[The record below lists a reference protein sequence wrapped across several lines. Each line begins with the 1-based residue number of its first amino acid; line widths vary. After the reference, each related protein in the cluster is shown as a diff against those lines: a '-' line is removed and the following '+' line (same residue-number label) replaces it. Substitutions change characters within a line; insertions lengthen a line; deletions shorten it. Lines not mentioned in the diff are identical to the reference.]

1 MSRSKVT
8 LAASAAATIGWLASG
23 YTGSQVSRF
32 GNGPANLQ
40 RATGVSGSTRPFVL
54 SDMIELPKFI
64 TSQGRTDPCTHSE
77 IDPCREKSRRNQKG
91 LRNLLGPY
99 SAIELATGGSSP
111 RRIPT
116 LGASHTLSAD
126 GRHSGERRSSCWTP
140 VERREKRYTL
150 DCICLTTYY
159 AETFCITLYLGA
171 IARTFP
177 YITPKSLLARLA
189 YCQKPCLTKF
199 LTI

>member
-1 MSRSKVT
+1 MNSNIWQFSIICVSITRPRTTRSAIKFRPQLQSMGMVRSPKIDRWSSRSCIRERTLRRLRTATQCLRHRTAMSRSKVT

-99 SAIELATGGSSP
+99 SAIELLKG
-111 RRIPT
+111 
-116 LGASHTLSAD
+116 
-126 GRHSGERRSSCWTP
+126 
-140 VERREKRYTL
+140 
-150 DCICLTTYY
+150 
-159 AETFCITLYLGA
+159 
-171 IARTFP
+171 
-177 YITPKSLLARLA
+177 
-189 YCQKPCLTKF
+189 Q
-199 LTI
+199 